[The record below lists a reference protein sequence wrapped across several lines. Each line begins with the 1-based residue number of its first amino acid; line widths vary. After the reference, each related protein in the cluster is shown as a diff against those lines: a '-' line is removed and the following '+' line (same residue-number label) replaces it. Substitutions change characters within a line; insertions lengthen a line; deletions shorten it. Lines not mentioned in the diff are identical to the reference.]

1 MGLFDWIKNIGKSV
15 KTEFDG
21 LVEEGKAVRNEKDAP
36 PFMAKKDSPK
46 WEPIARPYR
55 TDAEMAQDSI
65 DKIINSATITP
76 VVLNEE
82 AKEKYNLIVQKIK
95 LRQSEIN
102 KLGKNSENKQALINE
117 LNNYKRV
124 ADRLKKEIYTKK

>member
-21 LVEEGKAVRNEKDAP
+21 LVDEGKAIENEKDAP
-36 PFMAKKDSPK
+36 PFMAKKDAPK
-46 WEPIARPYR
+46 WERLAPETEKIVE
-55 TDAEMAQDSI
+55 EMKS
-65 DKIINSATITP
+65 STP
-76 VVLNEE
+76 KVLNEE
-82 AKEKYNLIVQKIK
+82 AKDKYNLIVQKIK

-124 ADRLKKEIYTKK
+124 ADKLKKEIYIKK